1 MARVRVSTTVD
12 EQLLAAA
19 RSASPD
25 ARDSK
30 LLDEALA
37 AFVAK
42 HRTDEVDRSYEVYE
56 RRPLS
61 EPDEWGDL
69 DSFHRAAK
77 AS

>member
-1 MARVRVSTTVD
+1 MARVRVSTTAD

-42 HRTDEVDRSYEVYE
+42 HRTDEVDRSYEVYD

-69 DSFHRAAK
+69 ASFRDAA
-77 AS
+77 AAT